1 MTNIEFEIFA
11 VFIGIGNPEPKT
23 IPIFEG
29 LTEEQAIFLYN
40 IHIIQHS
47 IFNIIFTIFTIL
59 IFEGLTSIIS
69 CIFYFINF

>member
-1 MTNIEFEIFA
+1 MQVLYDIWNDDAVTIKCIINNQNGITIWRITNIEFEIFA

-40 IHIIQHS
+40 SHII
-47 IFNIIFTIFTIL
+47 
-59 IFEGLTSIIS
+59 
-69 CIFYFINF
+69 